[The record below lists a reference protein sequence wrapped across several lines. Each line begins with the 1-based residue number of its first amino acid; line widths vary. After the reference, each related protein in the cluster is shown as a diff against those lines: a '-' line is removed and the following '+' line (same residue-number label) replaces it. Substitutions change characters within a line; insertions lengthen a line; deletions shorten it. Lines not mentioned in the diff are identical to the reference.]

1 MAIDEQTRFT
11 NPYLV
16 LCHSRCGSSTEWEPL
31 PPIRT
36 TRGSYCSVATPANRC
51 GLPSSHGYTSARV
64 RNNQQGSFDRDEEGE
79 PAVHVL
85 GVSLGFDRH
94 ENMVGQLGR
103 RMKRRSYNCGKNPE
117 KPCTTPS
124 SFTSNVIIYMRPSI
138 RVYLR
143 SPEVS
148 MRRIRISEREERFC
162 AREQFCSSLT

>member
-1 MAIDEQTRFT
+1 MGVTPVAIDEQTRFT
-11 NPYLV
+11 NPCLV

-103 RMKRRSYNCGKNPE
+103 RMKRRSYNCGKESRETMYNTFFLHLE
-117 KPCTTPS
+117 RHHLHATLYSC
-124 SFTSNVIIYMRPSI
+124 IPSI
-138 RVYLR
+138 SGSLHAT
-143 SPEVS
+143 SPD
-148 MRRIRISEREERFC
+148 IG
-162 AREQFCSSLT
+162 T